1 MVFTLGSDS
10 RVSQRRMLPALK
22 RRITLQGK
30 KAHIA
35 PEVVT
40 AVRLIYLFRG
50 LEDFMCHS
58 VL

>member
-30 KAHIA
+30 KAHNA
-35 PEVVT
+35 TEV
-40 AVRLIYLFRG
+40 
-50 LEDFMCHS
+50 
-58 VL
+58 